1 MTWTNPRRWDY
12 FIVFLWHISKLS
24 HLQAAKLLK
33 EAKKAEPDNAVV
45 LLHLGELR
53 ISQNDFEGAVRHLR
67 KAQRCVPFYHSN
79 RGESGASVLKE
90 RERVERVSVEDIQAN
105 IAALLG
111 ISLFRINP
119 SRPEV
124 RDNDLPT

>member
-1 MTWTNPRRWDY
+1 M
-12 FIVFLWHISKLS
+12 
-24 HLQAAKLLK
+24 
-33 EAKKAEPDNAVV
+33 V

-53 ISQNDFEGAVRHLR
+53 ISQNDFEGAVRYLR
-67 KAQRCVPFYHSN
+67 KAQRCVPFYRSN
-79 RGESGASVLKE
+79 RGESGASVLRE

-124 RDNDLPT
+124 GDKDVHCFYLFLLTG